1 MLFSIITI
9 NRNNAAQLEQTIRSV
24 LAQKNA
30 DYEYIVVDGASTDNS
45 CEVIERYA
53 GSMVYTVSEKDKGVY
68 NAMNKA
74 VAHARGEYVLFMNS
88 GDLFADDD
96 VLNRVAATRPS
107 ADFVVGGF
115 VRMHK
120 GRVVSHENIG
130 MPMSFY
136 VLIYRTICH
145 QATFTR
151 RDVLLELGGYSE
163 DGKITADWCFLVSA
177 LMLHRKTCSVIDVEV
192 ALYDIDGMSGSK
204 GGSERIVMEKK
215 EFLSDNFPY
224 LCDDYRLLHKY
235 RRISLAGLK
244 RFVMARIEKIIY
256 K

>member
-45 CEVIERYA
+45 CEVINRYA
-53 GSMVYTVSEKDKGVY
+53 GSMAYTVSEKDKGVY

-74 VAHARGEYVLFMNS
+74 VKHARGEYVLFMNS
-88 GDLFADDD
+88 GDLFVSDD
-96 VLNRVAATRPS
+96 VLSRVAATGPS
-107 ADFVVGGF
+107 ADFVIGGF
-115 VRMHK
+115 VRTRN

-136 VLIYRTICH
+136 VLMYRTICH

-151 RDVLLELGGYSE
+151 REVLLGLGGYDE

-177 LMLHRKTCSVIDVEV
+177 LMLHGKTCSVIDVEV

-204 GGSERIVMEKK
+204 NGADRIVRERE
-215 EFLSDNFPY
+215 EFLTANFPY

-235 RRISLAGLK
+235 RRISLTGLK
-244 RFVMARIEKIIY
+244 RFVRARIEKIIY